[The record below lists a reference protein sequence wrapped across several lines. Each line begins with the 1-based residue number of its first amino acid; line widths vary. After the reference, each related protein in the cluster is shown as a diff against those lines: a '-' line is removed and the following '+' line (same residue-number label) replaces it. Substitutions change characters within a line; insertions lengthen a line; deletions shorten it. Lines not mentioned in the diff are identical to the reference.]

1 MICFR
6 SITKSVARFAFYAM
20 NTVVGEIVGA
30 FRARSFAERNSLHRK
45 TSRLRFR
52 PPHWRGLRSLFMM
65 GVEFK
70 SFSYGPAVC
79 PPES

>member
-30 FRARSFAERNSLHRK
+30 FRARSFVERNSLHRK
-45 TSRLRFR
+45 TSRLRQATTLAR
-52 PPHWRGLRSLFMM
+52 AS
-65 GVEFK
+65 V
-70 SFSYGPAVC
+70 AVHDGRRV
-79 PPES
+79 